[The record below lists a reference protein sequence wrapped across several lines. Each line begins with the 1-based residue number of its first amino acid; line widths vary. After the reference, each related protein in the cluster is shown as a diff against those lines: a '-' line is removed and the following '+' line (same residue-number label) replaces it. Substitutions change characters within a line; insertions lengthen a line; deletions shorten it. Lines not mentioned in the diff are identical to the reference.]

1 MSRIILL
8 EEKLIVGSA
17 ESGHEI
23 LASMVGQYLANT
35 YDRKGIPSLTLAA
48 RAQELVEWN
57 SLVPSTLST
66 SYYQEDAKQS
76 WEIAEKTYKG
86 FSDKVIYLKRDLKDS
101 VALIISKA
109 FADHEVNIELI
120 DENIRNHQVMKE
132 RLDSLG
138 TSYETVS
145 FEEMVS
151 APHAILTSTLHK
163 LRPIGDIEIS
173 MEVVEEVVTAS
184 EVRGLREDAESPYA
198 EKVGAWADVL
208 TVEQAKYIDQKA
220 IELGL

>member
-1 MSRIILL
+1 MSRLIYV

-17 ESGHEI
+17 ESGHEV
-23 LASMVGQYLANT
+23 LASMVGQYFAKAYEVTGL
-35 YDRKGIPSLTLAA
+35 PSLTVAA

-66 SYYQEDAKQS
+66 GYDHEDAKQS
-76 WEIAEKTYKG
+76 WEHAEVTYKG
-86 FSDKVIYLKRDLKDS
+86 FSDKVVYVKRDLKDS
-101 VALIISKA
+101 VAIMIAKA
-109 FADHEVNIELI
+109 YANDVVDNSLI
-120 DENIRNHQVMKE
+120 DVVIRNHQVMKE

-145 FEEMVS
+145 FEEMVK
-151 APHAILTSTLHK
+151 APHAVLTSMLHK
-163 LRPIGDIEIS
+163 LRPIEELKIS
-173 MEVVEEVVTAS
+173 MEIVEEVVTAS
-184 EVRGLREDAESPYA
+184 EVRGLRSDAESPYI

-220 IELGL
+220 VELGL